1 MTEVD
6 KKTESA
12 KTDKAEEGSLDS
24 NRAQAAKP
32 QDDFF
37 AAGHGVPTGETQAL
51 TPEEEKA
58 RRRRNFALAFGI
70 IAFLFLVYAIS
81 MLRMAEA
88 VR

>member
-1 MTEVD
+1 MTEVN

-12 KTDKAEEGSLDS
+12 KPAKAEEASLEPDARQS
-24 NRAQAAKP
+24 AKP
-32 QDDFF
+32 QNDFF
-37 AAGHGVPTGETQAL
+37 AAGHGVPTGETEPL

-58 RRRRNFALAFGI
+58 RKRRNFALAFGI